1 METVTARTC
10 TDDFF
15 YLHAGDVD
23 LFGEFVDSVVGIFVG
38 EGINVNFYTWR
49 DWRRGETWN
58 VQSEYLELEKLFLL
72 SSYVLVERRHWTHK
86 IKRQRAGLFL
96 LINPN
101 KN

>member
-49 DWRRGETWN
+49 DWRRGET
-58 VQSEYLELEKLFLL
+58 
-72 SSYVLVERRHWTHK
+72 
-86 IKRQRAGLFL
+86 
-96 LINPN
+96 
-101 KN
+101 